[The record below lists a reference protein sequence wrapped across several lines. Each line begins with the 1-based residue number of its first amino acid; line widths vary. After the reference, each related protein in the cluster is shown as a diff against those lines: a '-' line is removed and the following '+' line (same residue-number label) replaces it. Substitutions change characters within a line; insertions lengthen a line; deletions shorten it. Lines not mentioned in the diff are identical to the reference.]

1 MKTNKP
7 KRANLWRIVLRRSSA
22 AHGPWLIPN
31 TELFNFGGSLSQV
44 LTRQQEQQFG
54 RLKRRNMNCLA
65 FARSCRSQRRFSST

>member
-22 AHGPWLIPN
+22 AHCPWLIPN

-44 LTRQQEQQFG
+44 LARQQAQQFG
-54 RLKRRNMNCLA
+54 R
-65 FARSCRSQRRFSST
+65 